1 MDKDISQITTY
12 QSGVLQSSAHRALGR
27 VKSDYLS
34 QYGLTGMQWFAI
46 GFIYDAGENG
56 IRLND
61 LMRLLDTTMPFIT
74 GLINGLESKDIIY
87 KVSDTKDSR
96 VKIAILNPSYRRTV
110 VTIEEGLRDE
120 LRQRLYNEGNI
131 TRAELQAYISVLYK
145 ITKSL

>member
-34 QYGLTGMQWFAI
+34 QYGLTAMQWFAI
-46 GFIYDAGENG
+46 GFVNDAGKKG

-74 GLINGLESKDIIY
+74 ALINGLEAKDIIY

-96 VKIAILNPSYRRTV
+96 VKIAILNPSYRSTV
-110 VTIEEGLRDE
+110 TTIEEGLRDE
-120 LRQRLYNEGNI
+120 LRLRLYNEGNI
-131 TRAELQAYISVLYK
+131 SRAELQAYISVLYK
-145 ITKSL
+145 ITKSK